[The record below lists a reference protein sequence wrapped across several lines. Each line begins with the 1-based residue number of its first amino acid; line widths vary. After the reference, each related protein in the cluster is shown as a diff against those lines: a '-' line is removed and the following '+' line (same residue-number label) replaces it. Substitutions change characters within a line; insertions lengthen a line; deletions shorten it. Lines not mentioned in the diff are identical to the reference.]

1 MTKANIVFLHPDL
14 GIGGAERL
22 VVDAALALK
31 QRGYNVNFVT
41 THHDTSHC
49 FTETRDG
56 TLPVT
61 TVGDWI
67 PRNLF
72 GRFYALFMYL
82 RMIYAAVYLVLFS
95 ELKPDLVFCD
105 IVSACIP
112 VLRLFKKQ
120 TLFYCHFPDQLLS
133 HHEGFF
139 KTLYRAPLDW
149 FEEKSTSCADRILVN
164 SEFTKKVFKDTF
176 KSLKQVPDVL
186 YPSTN
191 TDFFDKTQA
200 QNSID
205 DILDRPLPQKCFL
218 FLSINRYERKKNV
231 SLAIHALSTLKTL
244 LTEEDWDK
252 VRLIIAGGYD
262 NRVAENIY
270 YYDELTTLAAELDV
284 SDKVYFLKSPSD
296 AVKLSLLRN
305 CKCLVYTPHNEHF
318 GIVPL
323 EAMYCEKPVIAVNS
337 GGPTE
342 TVEHEKTGFLCE
354 MTKESFADAM
364 VKLMKDESLGT
375 VLGKC
380 GKKRF
385 TEKFSFQAFSDQL
398 NSVVE
403 SMLKRKDD

>member
-49 FTETRDG
+49 FAETKDG
-56 TLPVT
+56 TLSVT

-67 PRNLF
+67 PRSFL

-95 ELKPDLVFCD
+95 ELKPDIVFCD

-112 VLRLFKKQ
+112 VLKLFKKQ
-120 TLFYCHFPDQLLS
+120 TVFYCHFPDQLLS
-133 HHEGFF
+133 QREGFF
-139 KTLYRAPLDW
+139 KTLYRIPLDW
-149 FEEKSTSCADRILVN
+149 LEEKSTGCADRVLVN
-164 SEFTKKVFKDTF
+164 SNFTKTVFKDTF
-176 KSLKQVPDVL
+176 RSLKQVPSVL

-191 TDFFDKTQA
+191 TDYFDKTGA
-200 QNSID
+200 QNSL
-205 DILDRPLPQKCFL
+205 DIFDRPLPQNCFI
-218 FLSINRYERKKNV
+218 FLSINRYERKKNIG
-231 SLAIHALSTLKTL
+231 LALHALSMLKACITG
-244 LTEEDWDK
+244 EEWDK
-252 VRLIIAGGYD
+252 VKLIIAGGYD
-262 NRVAENIY
+262 DRVLENIE
-270 YYDELTTLAAELDV
+270 YYDELTNLSAELDLL
-284 SDKVYFLKSPSD
+284 DKLYFLKSPSD
-296 AVKLSLLRN
+296 ATKLSLLRYCN
-305 CKCLVYTPHNEHF
+305 CLIYTPHNEHF

-354 MTKESFADAM
+354 MNKESFANAM
-364 VKLMKDESLGT
+364 TRLLKNETLGPI
-375 VLGKC
+375 LGKC

-385 TEKFSFQAFSDQL
+385 IEKFSFQAFSDQL
-398 NSVVE
+398 NSVIE
-403 SMLKRKDD
+403 SMLNKKHD